1 MHRLSGESAGE
12 IRMHCPVH
20 RRERGRAPSKPC
32 KHLPLGG
39 HRCPRST
46 REVLLDG
53 GIHEVL
59 HEILGRLTLLSHL
72 EHQRQEVIGVVGER
86 HVQLDAA
93 NEHKLAAAELGVH
106 DLEGPVLDHLVRHI
120 GSGGHRVLRLRD
132 GFGVRNKLLLDL
144 VHLHII
150 LSVLGRSTIKAAQ
163 ASVVRSDDS
172 TACRGVPALPF
183 TEVLAHLALLRDAD
197 VRPEDYDDVAVV
209 RHVARERHEARLA
222 DERCSTDA
230 THRKDFAPIS
240 PHQCGNIIGAIV
252 DLVRAEGRTEQCV
265 GRGEAEL
272 LLQDGPAPQ
281 VHGRPRERTREELL
295 QALEAFGLGF
305 GPLAE
310 PTEDAILG
318 RLLLVPNTI
327 EGIGDP
333 GHPVALHNIPQAHE
347 IILCS
352 QSWNLNLF
360 ILHLTL
366 RGLRLDVGVD
376 GRHQHATVLTCLA
389 TLRLAASARTSP
401 DRHRHASTDCGSDR
415 H

>member
-1 MHRLSGESAGE
+1 MILKFR
-12 IRMHCPVH
+12 V
-20 RRERGRAPSKPC
+20 
-32 KHLPLGG
+32 G
-39 HRCPRST
+39 HV
-46 REVLLDG
+46 E
-53 GIHEVL
+53 
-59 HEILGRLTLLSHL
+59 
-72 EHQRQEVIGVVGER
+72 
-86 HVQLDAA
+86 LDAT
-93 NEHKLAAAELGVH
+93 NEHKLPGAELCIH
-106 DLEGPVLDHLVRHI
+106 DLQHPIFHHLVCLVRRRC
-120 GSGGHRVLRLRD
+120 HRVLGIR
-132 GFGVRNKLLLDL
+132 KLLGMWGELSNDL
-144 VHLHII
+144 VHLHV
-150 LSVLGRSTIKAAQ
+150 VLLTVGSWSPITAQ
-163 ASVVRSDDS
+163 ASIICTDDCA
-172 TACRGVPALPF
+172 ACRRVSLLPL
-183 TEVLAHLALLRDAD
+183 TEGLPHLTSLGDTNMW
-197 VRPEDYDDVAVV
+197 PEDHDDVAVV

>member
-72 EHQRQEVIGVVGER
+72 EHQRQEVIIVVGVRQVE
-86 HVQLDAA
+86 LDAA

-144 VHLHII
+144 VHLHVI
-150 LSVLGRSTIKAAQ
+150 LSVIRWSAIKAAQ

-172 TACRGVPALPF
+172 AACRGVPGLPL